1 MNLQR
6 LFNYIVCFCFGY
18 LLSFLVSRNSSIEP
32 VIVEVTKDSIIRDSI
47 YLINDSIVKQIV
59 FVEKEYDK
67 NIDVIVNADDST
79 QYELFSEYIEHY
91 NRTNKDSQLN
101 ICGTPE
107 IPKANSFATNTN
119 K

>member
-1 MNLQR
+1 MNFQS

-18 LLSFLVSRNSSIEP
+18 LLSFLVSRNSSVEP
-32 VIVEVTKDSIIRDSI
+32 VEVTKDSIIRDSI
-47 YLINDSIVKQIV
+47 YIINDSIIKQLV

-79 QYELFSEYIEHY
+79 QYELFSEYIEDY

-107 IPKANSFATNTN
+107 IPEANSFATNTN